1 MKPLTLIALTAAL
14 VTTANAAPPEPDATP
29 RSTAEAAQQKAV
41 QDSAT
46 DIASITADRGIVTR
60 PGRFTIE
67 PSFSHAHS
75 NATRVAVEGYTIIPA
90 LLIGLINISEIQ
102 RDIFVGAVSLK
113 YGFTSR
119 FEGSVRI
126 PYLSIREDLR
136 EREIFQG
143 TPVDTLRESSGEG
156 LGDVELAVRYQLND
170 GLDGWPYLIG
180 VFRAKAPTGDGP
192 YDVKQRVLTDN
203 SGNPIGIE
211 LAERPTGSGFWSVE
225 PGLSFIYPTDP
236 AVLFGNLSYVWTI
249 KEEQGFEN
257 GGTVD
262 PGDVVRFGFGMGF
275 AFNERT
281 SFSLGYDHSVIRKTT
296 FEHNNDLFA
305 ANFDRIQVGSLSFGL
320 SHRLSPATTL
330 SLTVAVGVT
339 DNAPNSE
346 ITLKLPINL

>member
-102 RDIFVGAVSLK
+102 RDIFVSAVSLK

-143 TPVDTLRESSGEG
+143 TPVDTLRESSGDG

-203 SGNPIGIE
+203 GGNPIGIE